1 MLEGRIQI
9 LSEVADKM
17 ATVWESAR
25 RYLTVSEFKKGIPI
39 KVAYVLMQQ
48 ADMLMTNFA
57 MSAGF
62 HEVNP
67 LIRGILGSPSELL
80 VVKLLVPVI
89 IAWLVPA
96 KLLIPAIGVLL
107 VVLALNLHALSS
119 LL

>member
-1 MLEGRIQI
+1 
-9 LSEVADKM
+9 M
-17 ATVWESAR
+17 ATVWSKAR
-25 RYLTVSEFKKGIPI
+25 RYFTAVEFKHGIPI
-39 KVAYVLMQQ
+39 KVGYVLLQQ

-67 LIRGILGSPSELL
+67 IVRGMLSSPTELL
-80 VVKLLVPVI
+80 AIKLFIPIV

-96 KLLIPAIGVLL
+96 KLLIPAVALLLL
-107 VVLALNLHALSS
+107 VLTLNLHALSS